1 MDIRCLGID
10 LVRVILLIKEVV
22 LFDVPLSI
30 EGP

>member
-1 MDIRCLGID
+1 MDISCLGID
-10 LVRVILLIKEVV
+10 LVRVILLIKEVI